1 METATEERDELE
13 SEDEMNGIA
22 GPTRPRED
30 TIHIRHR
37 PFHDISRESDEEENW
52 VDNQLRESDVDYEE
66 PPEKRSKLNHHTDIK
81 LAAYVKPTSTRSIDM
96 VPNQNLRKRVKKRKG
111 QRKTGTSWKARMK

>member
-37 PFHDISRESDEEENW
+37 PFHDISRESDEEVNW
-52 VDNQLRESDVDYEE
+52 VDNQLSESDVDYEE
-66 PPEKRSKLNHHTDIK
+66 PPKKRSKLNHHTDIK
-81 LAAYVKPTSTRSIDM
+81 LAADVKPTSTRN
-96 VPNQNLRKRVKKRKG
+96 PNYRRPPQPTGILFDIPCKRCIRRKND
-111 QRKTGTSWKARMK
+111 